1 MSTTELKELRVNAS
15 ENSKRIMYLA
25 KEFLTNSDT
34 LDVVSGTNGAPIAAR
49 AAESLV
55 RLKYVTYEDI
65 RTETSITDGR
75 RRTRFVIRLRKTSD
89 FKRLFDENEANRK
102 NAIAEREKAQ
112 AENATATTT
121 KTTEKPTTSS
131 SPRK

>member
-1 MSTTELKELRVNAS
+1 MSTTDVKELRVNAN

-25 KEFLTNSDT
+25 KEFLLNSDL

-55 RLKYVTYEDI
+55 RLNYVTYEDI
-65 RTETSITDGR
+65 KTDTSISEGR

-89 FKRLFDENEANRK
+89 FKKLYEENEVNRK
-102 NAIAEREKAQ
+102 HAIEEREKTQ
-112 AENATATTT
+112 EL
-121 KTTEKPTTSS
+121 KTDKTQGK
-131 SPRK
+131 

>member
-1 MSTTELKELRVNAS
+1 MSTTEVKELRVNAS

-55 RLKYVTYEDI
+55 RLKYVTYDDI
-65 RTETSITDGR
+65 RTETSIADGR
-75 RRTRFVIRLRKTSD
+75 RRTRFVIRLRKTGD

-102 NAIAEREKAQ
+102 KAIEEREKAQ
-112 AENATATTT
+112 EQTTTAKPTTATTT
-121 KTTEKPTTSS
+121 
-131 SPRK
+131 SPKK